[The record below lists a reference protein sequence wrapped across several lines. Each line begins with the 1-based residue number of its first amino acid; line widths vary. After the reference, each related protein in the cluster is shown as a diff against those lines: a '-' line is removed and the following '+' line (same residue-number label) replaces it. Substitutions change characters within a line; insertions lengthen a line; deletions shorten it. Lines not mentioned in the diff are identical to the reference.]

1 MSINISQSNTALS
14 SSNNNT
20 AQATSTSSIGKSD
33 TADSS
38 NKTDDSGTAKDINI
52 STRAQKLQELSKD
65 FFPSGPQS
73 LKVTPQFIQRLQEY
87 GFISA
92 AQAEKLSPQL
102 KSSTAQSGTKTVAEL
117 KGFIET
123 LNNKLEKE
131 SPNHSL
137 IDVLKES
144 KSVLESF
151 DKTLT
156 SPKQTNYTSL
166 INKLTEFANSSDTN
180 TLNQSDKNALQTLAV
195 TLTIADKLGPAESTT
210 KEINQYLSILN
221 R

>member
-1 MSINISQSNTALS
+1 VSINISQSNTALL
-14 SSNNNT
+14 SNNSNT
-20 AQATSTSSIGKSD
+20 AQATLASGIGKNG
-33 TADSS
+33 TADSA
-38 NKTDDSGTAKDINI
+38 NKADISGVAKDIKI

-65 FFPSGPQS
+65 FFPAGPQS
-73 LKVTPQFIQRLQEY
+73 LKITPQFIQRLQEY
-87 GFISA
+87 GFISTD
-92 AQAEKLSPQL
+92 QAEKFSPQL
-102 KSSTAQSGTKTVAEL
+102 KSSTAQSGTKTVAQL

-123 LNNKLEKE
+123 LSTKLEKE

-156 SPKQTNYTSL
+156 SPKQSNYSNL
-166 INKLTEFANSSDTN
+166 ISKLTQFATSPETD
-180 TLNQSDKNALQTLAV
+180 TLNKNDKDALQTLAV
-195 TLTIADKLGPAESTT
+195 TLSIADKLGPAKSTT
-210 KEINQYLSILN
+210 KGVNQYLSILN